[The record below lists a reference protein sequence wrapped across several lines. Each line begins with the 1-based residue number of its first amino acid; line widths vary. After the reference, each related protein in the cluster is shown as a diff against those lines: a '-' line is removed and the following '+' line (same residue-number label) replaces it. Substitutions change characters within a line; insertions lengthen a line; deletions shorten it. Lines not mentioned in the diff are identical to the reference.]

1 MDGLAQ
7 DGNTLYG
14 VARRPP

>member
-14 VARRPP
+14 VARR